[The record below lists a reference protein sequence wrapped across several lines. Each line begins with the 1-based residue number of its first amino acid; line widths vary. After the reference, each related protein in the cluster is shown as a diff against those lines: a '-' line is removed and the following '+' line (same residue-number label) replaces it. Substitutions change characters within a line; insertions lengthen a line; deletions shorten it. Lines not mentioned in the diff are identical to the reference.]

1 MAYCKKKKNQFFNDS
16 CLMKL
21 DVNMT
26 VESQYFICIL
36 MLSLKILTVFTFTHL
51 VQQNIIH
58 FTLKSIKL

>member
-1 MAYCKKKKNQFFNDS
+1 
-16 CLMKL
+16 MKL